1 MTSYDVTWDLAPGD
15 ATSLW
20 HLLAL
25 RAAATGDAVAIRDEH
40 GRSATFAEV
49 AARVERVAAGL
60 QASGIGP
67 GSVVSWQL
75 PTRIDTIVLSLA
87 LARLGA
93 VQNPIIPLYREREV
107 TAMVAQCR
115 SQWLVTLPEFRGFD
129 HAAMAAAVRA
139 ARGGQLGVLVLA
151 GALPE
156 GDPATL
162 PPAPGGRDDIRWI
175 YTTSG
180 TTSAPKGVCH
190 TDGTLIAGGVA
201 LADAIGATALDVG
214 TVSFPYAHIGG
225 PDMLV
230 ASLVSG
236 MSLVVMEV
244 YEPTA
249 AVELMRRTGTTITG
263 GSTPHYALLLDE
275 QRKDPGTPVVPTLRM
290 VAGGG
295 APLPEQLFRDVL
307 AEVGVPVLHAYGM
320 TECPMITS
328 ARTDDSTEQ
337 LATTSGRP
345 VRGCEIQVRGEDD
358 TVLGAGEPG
367 RVWLRGA
374 MRFEHYLV
382 DGEVVRP
389 FDADGWL
396 FTGDIGLV
404 RPDGHL
410 VLVGR
415 EKDLIIRKGESI
427 SPAEIE
433 VVLAQHPAVADV
445 AVIGLP
451 DDRAGERI
459 CAVLV
464 LREDVAD
471 LALAEVRAH
480 CHDAGISPAKFPE
493 EVVLVPEMPK
503 TPTLKIRKQSLRD
516 AVIGVSRGVVHA

>member
-1 MTSYDVTWDLAPGD
+1 MTSYDVTWDLVPDD

-20 HLLAL
+20 HLLTL

-40 GRSATFAEV
+40 GHGATFAEV

-67 GSVVSWQL
+67 GSVASWQL

-87 LARLGA
+87 LSRLGA

-107 TAMVAQCR
+107 TAMVEQCR
-115 SQWLVTLPEFRGFD
+115 SDWLITLPEFRGFD
-129 HAAMAAAVRA
+129 HAAMARQVRTA
-139 ARGGQLGVLVLA
+139 TGERIEVLVLT
-151 GALPE
+151 GALPA

-162 PPAPGGRDDIRWI
+162 PPAPSGSDDVRWI

-201 LADAIGATALDVG
+201 LADAVGATALDVG

-225 PDMLV
+225 PDMLI

-244 YEPTA
+244 YEPAA

-275 QRKDPGTPVVPTLRM
+275 QRKSPGTPVVPTLRM

-295 APLPEQLFRDVL
+295 APMPEQLFRDVL
-307 AEVGVPVLHAYGM
+307 TEVGVPVLHAYGM

-328 ARTDDSTEQ
+328 ARMSDSVEQ
-337 LATTSGRP
+337 LATTSGRA
-345 VRGCEIQVRGEDD
+345 VRGCEVQIRTEDD
-358 TVLGAGEPG
+358 VVLGAGEAG

-404 RPDGHL
+404 RDDGHL

-433 VVLAQHPAVADV
+433 VVLAQHPSVADV

-464 LREDVAD
+464 LHEGAGH
-471 LALAEVRAH
+471 LALADVRAH
-480 CHDAGISPAKFPE
+480 CRESGISPAKFPE
-493 EVVLVPEMPK
+493 EVVIVAEMPK
-503 TPTLKIRKQSLRD
+503 TPTLKIRKQSLRET
-516 AVIGVSRGVVHA
+516 VIGASRGVVHA